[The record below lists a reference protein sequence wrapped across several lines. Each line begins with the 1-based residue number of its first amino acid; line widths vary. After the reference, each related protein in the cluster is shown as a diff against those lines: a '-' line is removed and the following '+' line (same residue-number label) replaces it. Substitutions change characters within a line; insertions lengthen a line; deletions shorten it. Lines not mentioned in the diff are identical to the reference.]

1 MKKVVFAI
9 CAALVALSCSQP
21 KAPQQQPLENSV
33 VYEMNVRQYTP
44 EGTFAAA
51 QQQLPRLAELGVDIV
66 WLMPIYPIGVEGRKG
81 TLGSYYA
88 VKDYCAVNPEFG
100 TLEDF
105 DNFVAEA
112 HRLGLRVVVDWVA
125 NHTSPDAV
133 WESGKPADW
142 YERDAEGN
150 TTFTADWSDTANLN
164 YENKDVWKGMQ
175 DALRFWMERGI
186 DGFRCDM
193 ACEVPLEFWQETI
206 ADLRAD
212 YPHMYWLAE
221 GEEPKLHSLSD
232 FNASYAWELH
242 HLMNSIARGEKNI
255 PELLEYVAKDAENT
269 PSDAFRLM
277 FTSNHDEN
285 SWAGTEFERMGDAA
299 KLMAVL
305 TFTLPNGQPLIYTGQ
320 EMGWNKRFEFFEKDH
335 VPAWEENEYTDF
347 YKWLIDIRHDNP
359 ALAAGDKGGKFEV
372 VSAEDS
378 VLVFTRTLPENK
390 VTVKAELKAPWSYE
404 ITTEYGPVTRVE
416 PLSWWTGMKM
426 PLQLL
431 VQGENISEYSVA
443 IEGGNGVSVEKVSK
457 ADSPNYLFVDVK
469 IAANARPGTYYIV
482 FSKDGQSFKY
492 PYEIAARREGSAE
505 RTSFTTADMIY
516 LIMPD
521 RFANGD
527 PSNDSVEGMPD
538 KADRSKPFGRHGGD
552 IQGIID
558 HLDYISDL
566 GATAIWCTPMI
577 EDNLPVTT
585 YHGYACTDYY
595 HIDAR
600 FGDNDLFKTYVE
612 KAHEKDLKIIMDIV
626 PNHAGSGH
634 WWMEDT
640 PFKDWYHVFDT
651 YTGSN
656 IVFSTNMDPNASK
669 QDLYIQESGWFDTSM
684 VDMNLDNPFVLKYF
698 QQWAIWWIEWADLD
712 GFRVDTYPYNEKE
725 PMAQWCKAVMD
736 EYPNFN
742 IMGECWTVS
751 IPQLAYWQGGN
762 ENKDGFDSHLPSI
775 MDFPLH
781 DALRAGL
788 NEDNPGWGEGILRV
802 YDILSHDFVYHD
814 LSKMLIFHGNH
825 DTARLGDALRK
836 NPNRVKIA
844 MAMMATMRG
853 IPQIF
858 AGDELMF
865 VSNNLKDAG
874 DHGGLRVDFPGGWP
888 GDEMDLFSAEGRANA
903 VKNTDGLSVP
913 KGQAAEL
920 YDFASRL
927 FQWRKT
933 KDVIHNGKT
942 MHFMTRDNT
951 YGYFRYDDD
960 DMVFVYINNSN
971 EPKNIPW
978 SYYKEI
984 NEGLEGGVNVL
995 TGEPCE
1001 VSDATVAAPQS
1012 VLIVEYKK

>member
-1 MKKVVFAI
+1 MKKVIFAI
-9 CAALVALSCSQP
+9 CAVLVALSCSQP
-21 KAPQQQPLENSV
+21 KASEQQPLENSV

-51 QQQLPRLAELGVDIV
+51 QQELPRLAEMGVDIV

-88 VKDYCAVNPEFG
+88 VRNYCDINPEFG

-105 DNFVAEA
+105 DSFVDEA
-112 HRLGLRVVVDWVA
+112 HRLGMRVIIDWVA

-133 WESGKPADW
+133 WVTGKPAEW

-164 YENKDVWKGMQ
+164 YENKEVWKGMQ
-175 DALRFWMERGI
+175 AALRFWMERGI

-206 ADLRAD
+206 AGLRAD
-212 YPHMYWLAE
+212 FPHMYWLAE

-232 FNASYAWELH
+232 FNASYSWELH
-242 HLMNSIARGEKNI
+242 HMMNSIARGEQGI
-255 PELLEYVAKDAENT
+255 EDLLSYIEKDAQRHPEDV
-269 PSDAFRLM
+269 SRLM

-299 KLMAVL
+299 KVMAVL

-335 VPAWEENEYTDF
+335 IPAWEKNEYFDF
-347 YKWLIDIRHDNP
+347 YKELIDIRHANP
-359 ALAAGDKGGKFEV
+359 ALAAGGKGGKFEV
-372 VSAEDS
+372 VSAEDG

-390 VTVKAELKAPWSYE
+390 VTVKVELKAPWGWE
-404 ITTEYGPVTRVE
+404 ITSEYGPVERVE

-426 PLQLL
+426 PLQLM
-431 VQGENISEYSVA
+431 VQGENISAYDVA
-443 IEGGNGVSVEKVSK
+443 IEGGKGVEVEKVNK

-469 IAANARPGTYYIV
+469 IAANAQPGTYYIV
-482 FSKDGQSFKY
+482 FSKDGESFKY

-558 HLDYISDL
+558 HLDYISEL
-566 GATAIWCTPMI
+566 GATAIWCTPLI
-577 EDNLPVTT
+577 EDNLEKTT

-600 FGDNDLFKTYVE
+600 FGDNDLFREYVQ

-634 WWMEDT
+634 WWMEDV

-656 IVFSTNMDPNASK
+656 IVFSTNMDPNAST

-684 VDMNLDNPFVLKYF
+684 VDMNLDNPFMLRYF

-712 GFRVDTYPYNEKE
+712 GFRVDTYPYNEKG
-725 PMAQWCKAVMD
+725 PMSEWCAAVMN

-742 IMGECWTVS
+742 IVGECWTAS

-762 ENKDGFDSHLPSI
+762 ANKDGFDSNLKSI

-814 LSKMLIFHGNH
+814 LSNMMIFPGNH

-844 MAMMATMRG
+844 MALMATMRG
-853 IPQIF
+853 YPQIF

-874 DHGGLRVDFPGGWP
+874 DHGGLRVDFPGGWE
-888 GDEMDLFSAEGRANA
+888 GDEMNLFTAEGRAA
-903 VKNTDGLSVP
+903 ATRNTDGLSVP
-913 KGQAAEL
+913 KGQAADL
-920 YDFASRL
+920 FDFASHL

-933 KDVIHNGKT
+933 KEVIHNGKT
-942 MHFMTRDNT
+942 KHFMTRDNT
-951 YGYFRYDDD
+951 YAFFRYDEN
-960 DMVFVYINNSN
+960 DMVFVYVNNSL

-984 NEGLEGGVNVL
+984 NEGLKGGVNVM
-995 TGEPCE
+995 TGEACE
-1001 VSDATVAAPQS
+1001 VSDATVVTPQS
-1012 VLIVEYKK
+1012 VLIVEYKR

>member
-1 MKKVVFAI
+1 MKKI
-9 CAALVALSCSQP
+9 LI
-21 KAPQQQPLENSV
+21 
-33 VYEMNVRQYTP
+33 TI
-44 EGTFAAA
+44 AAA
-51 QQQLPRLAELGVDIV
+51 
-66 WLMPIYPIGVEGRKG
+66 
-81 TLGSYYA
+81 
-88 VKDYCAVNPEFG
+88 
-100 TLEDF
+100 
-105 DNFVAEA
+105 
-112 HRLGLRVVVDWVA
+112 
-125 NHTSPDAV
+125 
-133 WESGKPADW
+133 
-142 YERDAEGN
+142 
-150 TTFTADWSDTANLN
+150 
-164 YENKDVWKGMQ
+164 
-175 DALRFWMERGI
+175 
-186 DGFRCDM
+186 
-193 ACEVPLEFWQETI
+193 
-206 ADLRAD
+206 
-212 YPHMYWLAE
+212 
-221 GEEPKLHSLSD
+221 
-232 FNASYAWELH
+232 
-242 HLMNSIARGEKNI
+242 
-255 PELLEYVAKDAENT
+255 
-269 PSDAFRLM
+269 
-277 FTSNHDEN
+277 
-285 SWAGTEFERMGDAA
+285 
-299 KLMAVL
+299 
-305 TFTLPNGQPLIYTGQ
+305 
-320 EMGWNKRFEFFEKDH
+320 
-335 VPAWEENEYTDF
+335 
-347 YKWLIDIRHDNP
+347 
-359 ALAAGDKGGKFEV
+359 ALAACSGPAFDPAAV
-372 VSAEDS
+372 ADA
-378 VLVFTRTLPENK
+378 
-390 VTVKAELKAPWSYE
+390 TVEQ
-404 ITTEYGPVTRVE
+404 VTRVE

-558 HLDYISDL
+558 NLDYIRDL
-566 GATAIWCTPMI
+566 GATAIWCTPLI

-600 FGDNDLFKTYVE
+600 FGDNDLFRTYVE

-814 LSKMLIFHGNH
+814 LSRMLIFPGNH
-825 DTARLGDALRK
+825 DTARIGDCVRKDPRALK
-836 NPNRVKIA
+836 LA
-844 MAMMATMRG
+844 MTMMATMRG

-865 VSNNLKDAG
+865 VSSNPENPG
-874 DHGGLRVDFPGGWP
+874 DHPGLRVDFPGGWE
-888 GDEMDLFSAEGRANA
+888 GDEIDLFTNEGRQAQTH
-903 VKNTDGLSVP
+903 NTDGLEVE
-913 KGQAAEL
+913 KGQAADL
-920 YDFASRL
+920 FDYVSRL

-933 KDVIHNGKT
+933 ADVIHNGKT
-942 MHFMTRDNT
+942 VHFMTRDNT
-951 YGYFRYDDD
+951 YAYFRYNDDVA
-960 DMVFVYINNSN
+960 VFVYINNTL
-971 EPKNIPW
+971 EDKNVPW
-978 SYYKEI
+978 TYYSEI
-984 NEGLEGGVNVL
+984 SEGLTVGVDVL
-995 TGEPCE
+995 TGEPVE
-1001 VSDATVAAPQS
+1001 ISDETVVAPKTAL
-1012 VLIVEYKK
+1012 VVEFKR